1 MSNKSANGHSGPV
14 ASALAAASGP
24 LSREEVA
31 AIVTEVVG
39 TMEGDLSAVDLKV
52 YGELEDLAQYIRNAR
67 AEIAAIRPS
76 EIQSRDIPTAT
87 DELDAVVGA
96 TEKATGEIL
105 DCAEQIQTIAE
116 GLEDAAAKD
125 QLVTLVTNIFEAS
138 NFQDIT
144 GQRITKVVKTL
155 KHIEAKID
163 ALVEAMGEEAD
174 GAQGTKAPAT
184 DMSEPADDATL
195 LNGPQLPEA
204 AIDQDE
210 IDRLLAEFD

>member
-1 MSNKSANGHSGPV
+1 
-14 ASALAAASGP
+14 
-24 LSREEVA
+24 
-31 AIVTEVVG
+31 
-39 TMEGDLSAVDLKV
+39 
-52 YGELEDLAQYIRNAR
+52 
-67 AEIAAIRPS
+67 
-76 EIQSRDIPTAT
+76 
-87 DELDAVVGA
+87 
-96 TEKATGEIL
+96 
-105 DCAEQIQTIAE
+105 
-116 GLEDAAAKD
+116 
-125 QLVTLVTNIFEAS
+125 LVTLVTNIFEAS

-144 GQRITKVVKTL
+144 GQRINKVVKTL

-184 DMSEPADDATL
+184 DMSEPADDETL